1 MLRGLLADAVDS
13 ERDLHHDVMA
23 LELFQSFPLRN
34 EALGSAVFT
43 IYSATGWPRSAPL
56 PLARRIKCGDG
67 SAADWNET
75 DGYSAMAARGV
86 HNQPVSG
93 DMDG

>member
-1 MLRGLLADAVDS
+1 MVFRNYASTAPASASLAVIVPCRMLRGLLADAVDS

-43 IYSATGWPRSAPL
+43 IYSATGCTLSAPL
-56 PLARRIKCGDG
+56 PLAR
-67 SAADWNET
+67 
-75 DGYSAMAARGV
+75 
-86 HNQPVSG
+86 
-93 DMDG
+93 